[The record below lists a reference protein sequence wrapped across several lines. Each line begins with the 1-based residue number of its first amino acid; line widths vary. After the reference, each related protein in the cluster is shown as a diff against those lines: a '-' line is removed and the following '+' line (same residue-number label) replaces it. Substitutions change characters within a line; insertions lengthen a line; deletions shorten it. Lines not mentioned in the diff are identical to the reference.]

1 MSETGTDATTTAHAE
16 AAATLGEAFAVDRS
30 AVPEHIWRALDD
42 TSGVGMGRIVLRAFL
57 GLVLAALLAGGLA
70 WSAGLIPSPLS
81 LVP

>member
-1 MSETGTDATTTAHAE
+1 MRRPPRPSARHSPSIE
-16 AAATLGEAFAVDRS
+16 APC
-30 AVPEHIWRALDD
+30 PEHIWRALDD

-70 WSAGLIPSPLS
+70 WSAGLFPSPLS